1 MKWVFDIAWLIIIF
15 PALGLTFNA
24 FFSTRFKEEIASYVA
39 IAASGLAFVMSALV
53 LIALMGL
60 PPEARSVPLS
70 PPRTPATPAADAPFA
85 VGSSAGEPC
94 S

>member
-24 FFSTRFKEEIASYVA
+24 FFSTRFKEEIASTIA

-60 PPEARSVPLS
+60 PPEAR
-70 PPRTPATPAADAPFA
+70 
-85 VGSSAGEPC
+85 
-94 S
+94 